1 MRIMKTCEICGSK
14 YYTGNGK
21 AKYCSDECKKEAA
34 KRRHKKWREEHPDYH
49 KEYHKEHPEVAEKF
63 KESHPDYERD
73 RWRKIRGS
81 KEHTKIC
88 VVCGREFTTWNP
100 NKKTCSDVCKDK
112 NKKLRARI
120 RDKRRSRKISYEENH
135 IRWIRRRYGSEE
147 AYQKYLAETEEKKKL
162 NGEIRETEK
171 KAKKEANHRFVECA
185 VCGSTFE
192 TYNPRQKTCSKACSK
207 KYSYA
212 RKDRRIP
219 QEQMVDK
226 DITLEALYRRDSGV
240 CYLCGEKCDWNDRDL
255 FAVRDKYPTIDHIIP
270 ISRGGLHSWDNV
282 RLAHF
287 KCNLDKSDD
296 IIPEAKKMIPANA
309 YEFKREVKP
318 RKKKTLQF
326 TKDNQFLTEY
336 ESTAEAERQTGI
348 KQHGIQDCARGVC
361 KSYGGF
367 VWRYA

>member
-21 AKYCSDECKKEAA
+21 AKYCSDECKKEAT
-34 KRRHKKWREEHPDYH
+34 KRRQKKWREEHPDYH
-49 KEYHKEHPEVAEKF
+49 KEYHKEHPEAAKKF
-63 KESHPDYERD
+63 NEQNPNYSRD
-73 RWRKIRGS
+73 RARKMRGS
-81 KEHTKIC
+81 QEYVKECVIC
-88 VVCGREFTTWNP
+88 GSAFTTWNP
-100 NKKTCSDVCKDK
+100 NKKTCSDMCKDK
-112 NKKLRARI
+112 NKKLRERI
-120 RDKRRSRKISYEENH
+120 RHKRNSRKRSHEENH
-135 IRWIRRRYGSEE
+135 VQWIRRRYGSDD
-147 AYQKYLAETEEKKKL
+147 AYQKYLVEKEAEKQKSAER
-162 NGEIRETEK
+162 NRE
-171 KAKKEANHRFVECA
+171 KKEANHRFGTCA
-185 VCGSTFE
+185 VCGNTFE
-192 TYNPRQKTCSKACSK
+192 TYNPRQKTCGKVCSK

-212 RKDRRIP
+212 RKDKRIP
-219 QEQMVDK
+219 QEQMIDK

-255 FAVRDKYPTIDHIIP
+255 FSVRDKYPTIDHIIP
-270 ISRGGLHSWDNV
+270 VSRGGLHSWDNI

-287 KCNLDKSDD
+287 KCNLDKSDE

-309 YEFKREVKP
+309 YEFKREVKQH
-318 RKKKTLQF
+318 KKKTLQF

-348 KQHGIQDCARGVC
+348 KQHGIQDCARGEL

>member
-21 AKYCSDECKKEAA
+21 AKYCSDECKKEAT
-34 KRRHKKWREEHPDYH
+34 KRRQKKWREEHPDYH
-49 KEYHKEHPEVAEKF
+49 KEYHKEHPEAAEKF
-63 KESHPDYERD
+63 NERNPNYSRD
-73 RWRKIRGS
+73 RARKTRGS
-81 KEHTKIC
+81 QEYVKECVIC
-88 VVCGREFTTWNP
+88 GSTFTTWNP
-100 NKKTCSDVCKDK
+100 NKKTCSDDCRRK
-112 NKKLRARI
+112 NRNKSGSKKTP
-120 RDKRRSRKISYEENH
+120 EQNH
-135 IRWIRRRYGSEE
+135 IRYIRRTYGSEE
-147 AYQKYLAETEEKKKL
+147 AYRKYLVELKEKKR
-162 NGEIRETEK
+162 ESIRLTKERKEAEK
-171 KAKKEANHRFVECA
+171 KAKKEANHRFGTCA
-185 VCGSTFE
+185 VCGNIFE
-192 TYNPRQKTCSKACSK
+192 TYNPRQKTCGKVCSK

-212 RKDRRIP
+212 RKDKRIP

-255 FAVRDKYPTIDHIIP
+255 FTVRDKYPTIDHIIP
-270 ISRGGLHSWDNV
+270 VSRGGLHSWDNV

-287 KCNLDKSDD
+287 KCNLDKSDE

-309 YEFKREVKP
+309 YEFKREIKQ
-318 RKKKTLQF
+318 RKKKTLQL

-348 KQHGIQDCARGVC
+348 KQRGIQKCASGVC